1 MSVSSTRWCSAVV
14 SAVTFLVAPL
24 AFGQSS
30 EPAKPC
36 AADVKKLCPGVK
48 PGHGAILACLEGKQD
63 QVSAACKDEVR
74 AKLEAFYEAC
84 KPDVEKFCAAV
95 PKGQGAVV
103 KCLKKNEAG
112 LSDSCKAVWAKAKA
126 AKEKAMAPAN

>member
-1 MSVSSTRWCSAVV
+1 MSVSSARRCSAFL
-14 SAVTFLVAPL
+14 SAIAFLVAPL

-30 EPAKPC
+30 EPGKPC
-36 AADVKKLCPGVK
+36 QADVQKLCPGIK
-48 PGHGAILACLEGKQD
+48 PGHGAILGCLEGKQD
-63 QVSAACKDEVR
+63 QVSAACKDEVK

-84 KPDVEKFCAAV
+84 KPDVEKFCATV
-95 PKGQGAVV
+95 PKGQGAIL

-126 AKEKAMAPAN
+126 AKAKAMAPSN